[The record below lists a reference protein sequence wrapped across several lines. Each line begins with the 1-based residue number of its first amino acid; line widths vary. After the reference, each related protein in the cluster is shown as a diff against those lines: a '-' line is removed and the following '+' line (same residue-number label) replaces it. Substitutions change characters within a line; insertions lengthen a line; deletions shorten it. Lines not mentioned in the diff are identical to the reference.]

1 MRINIALVLVLCLAS
16 VALAQEATKPVAV
29 TVVVSLTAQQV
40 AAIEASHPGYTAQQI
55 LTMRC
60 QGQAEGLAN
69 GCINEQ
75 VRAAM
80 EAEAKDAEQPIAAA
94 VAAKLA
100 AVKAAA
106 AQPVE
111 AIKVEESTEK

>member
-1 MRINIALVLVLCLAS
+1 MRINIALVLVLAS
-16 VALAQEATKPVAV
+16 AIAAFGADEPKPVAV
-29 TVVVSLTAQQV
+29 TVVVHLTAQQI
-40 AAIEASHPGYTAQQI
+40 AAIEAANPGYTAAQI

-94 VAAKLA
+94 VSAKLA

-106 AQPVE
+106 VE
-111 AIKVEESTEK
+111 PIKIEEKVEKP